1 MRLPLQKW
9 GGLILCG
16 VIFCLSSAVAG
27 IASSNKSKQVVDP
40 PRHSSHEL
48 LIQLKKNARIHFSS
62 NPQIMGNATLDSLNA
77 LFNLKSVEPF
87 AKHTSSLL
95 HEFSPQLLQ
104 TYLFSFDNKN
114 DIPYLQT
121 LYQKIDIVELAEP
134 NFIYATDTTKS
145 TSVSSPEQCCIEK
158 SKLREKRETPVI
170 VGIIDTGFDWQDA
183 TLKKKL
189 WRNPQERED
198 GKDNDV
204 NGFSDDIIGWDFT
217 ATQSDKQ
224 RQIDMSGRGR
234 LTARTIAAIAD
245 QSDGP
250 TNLQLM
256 ILKAG
261 SLTKNNYFRFNV
273 FDVARAIFY
282 AAENGADI
290 IHISCYG
297 DQPSGILHQAV
308 QLAAASGCTILCP
321 AGSENSDAPHYP
333 GAYEDVIAVT
343 AVNSD
348 DQILPHSN
356 FGDWV
361 STSAPGFGFAFETQK
376 DTVVRN
382 YVGTSI
388 ATAYVSGLAAK
399 LLCSENINSG
409 DSLKHRILWSCDNI
423 YKKNQG
429 LEGKLGAGRINVRRA
444 MEAIHL
450 PNIVIQTVSI
460 EKQIL
465 TGSTGYSETY
475 AVKLFSKNFAAFA
488 EDIKINLTCNNEN
501 ISIENAHLQIPK
513 LGFQQEY
520 NNQENPF
527 LIRLKNDAEE
537 ESQIYLKLS
546 VEAKNNYKLTKD
558 ISIQTELK
566 PPKLLTAHRQRP
578 VKLQWPQSERF
589 ISYNIYRKRINE
601 NNFAKITRQPVQN
614 NEFTDSDITPDAHY
628 IYYITGINSE
638 GLESPPSGHV
648 SVILPEPPDFSFSP
662 EVDTIKFTGDS
673 LEIYCTRLN
682 EARDEYTFS
691 WKINDNAVSI
701 EDSLFYLTPAFI
713 QSDST
718 ATITLQITSAA
729 MDTSLIHEWMIIPPE
744 IHHDISFDFFP
755 KNDTT
760 IACGDSIQ
768 FHIDADPGQFVY
780 QWAVSDSIDSAAT
793 DDFFQFVAPNDS
805 GGGAHISAII
815 SDSDTTISFAWEITY
830 RPKFNP
836 TSLSV
841 FSPSNDTTISEGD
854 SIAFSADFPFQI
866 DQDMKIEWTVNGKID
881 SSVRFTRFGYQTDY
895 FSSGVDTVAMSL
907 DAGDS
912 LYHHIWLVTV
922 ENRNRPPQILSKY
935 TLSDSI
941 FAPGDT
947 LEFFVHASDPDLDTL
962 HYTWSRNHQQIDPGT
977 DSAFSCI
984 VNQVTSTADTYAV
997 KIADADTSIEHVWIV
1012 NYNYDAPKSSFIFAF
1027 SPETDTLLMNQD
1039 SVRCAVHLINGVSD
1053 SLFFRWFINGFQDTT
1068 AHDSS
1073 FVYASKDSSFSN
1085 DTIRVEITAPDTFLF
1100 REWIAVAIIPAA
1112 DSALAPAFSW
1122 FPETDSVFFDSD
1134 SISFGSAGNYGETEF
1149 QWFVNQRRDSTA
1161 TDSVFTFF
1169 KYQKVH
1175 SVDTIQVLFSIEDS
1189 LRSQS
1194 WNIFYPEQELQRSPF
1209 IVQFSPAEKEQT
1221 CTGRDSLHFAIKI
1234 LEGWSQDV
1242 TVQWMLNQQSDSTK
1256 VDTTFCF
1263 FPDDSTATTDTISV
1277 IISNADTTIIRTW
1290 YVESLP
1296 YVLVAAPRI
1305 IFPVE
1310 EYFMSEENTF
1320 MWENDSSLIDFDNN
1334 MPETFVLQL
1343 SEDST
1348 FAQIISS
1355 DTCAATSVA
1364 LKELSSFS
1372 EIQIG
1377 QPIYWRIQLRYDVA
1391 AFSEFV
1397 RSPHP
1402 FYYQPLFS
1410 RLENFSG
1417 QQNENGSITFSWNV
1431 TYADNCEGFNV
1442 YRSES
1447 QDDFFNIVNDNLITG
1462 QDQFSFQDGTTLA
1475 GKKYYYKLEEVTHSG
1490 LTKFHHTISVTALTP
1505 ENYSLS
1511 QNFPNPFNM
1520 KTSFKYQIPTRQ
1532 HVLIEVYNVLGRK
1545 LKTLVNDQK
1554 EPGFYTVYWDGVDD
1568 QGKSVVS
1575 GIYFYHIAANGY
1587 HMTRK
1592 MIIVR

>member
-9 GGLILCG
+9 GGLFLCG
-16 VIFCLSSAVAG
+16 IMLCLSSAFAG
-27 IASSNKSKQVVDP
+27 IASSNKSTEAADP
-40 PRHSSHEL
+40 RRHSSHEL
-48 LIQLKKNARIHFSS
+48 LIQLKKTARIHFTS
-62 NPQIMGNATLDSLNA
+62 NPQITGNAKLDSLNS
-77 LFNLKSVEPF
+77 LFNLRSVEPF

-95 HEFSPQLLQ
+95 NEFSPQLLQ

-114 DIPYLQT
+114 DITYLQT

-145 TSVSSPEQCCIEK
+145 TSVSSLEQYCIEK
-158 SKLREKRETPVI
+158 SESRERREKPVI
-170 VGIIDTGFDWQDA
+170 VGIVDTGFDWEDA
-183 TLKKKL
+183 DLQKKL
-189 WRNPQERED
+189 WRNPRESED
-198 GKDNDV
+198 GKDNDL
-204 NGFSDDIIGWDFT
+204 NGFSDDIFGWDFT

-224 RQIDMSGRGR
+224 RQVDMSGRSR

-256 ILKAG
+256 MLKAG
-261 SLTKNNYFRFNV
+261 TLTTENYFRFNA

-348 DQILPHSN
+348 DRILPNSN

-361 STSAPGFGFAFETQK
+361 SASAPGFGPAFETQK

-382 YVGTSI
+382 YAGTSI

-423 YKKNQG
+423 YPKNQG

-450 PNIVIQTVSI
+450 PNIVLQNVSI
-460 EKQIL
+460 EKQIQ

-475 AVKLFSKNFAAFA
+475 TVKLFSKNLSALA

-520 NNQENPF
+520 NNQQNPF
-527 LIRLKNDAEE
+527 LIRLKDDAEE
-537 ESQIYLKLS
+537 ESQIHLKLN
-546 VEAKNNYKLTKD
+546 VAANNDYQLTKD

-566 PPKLLTAHRQRP
+566 PPKLLTAYSQRP

-589 ISYNIYRKRINE
+589 ICYNIYRKRINE
-601 NNFAKITRQPVQN
+601 DNFAKITRQPVQK

-638 GLESPPSGHV
+638 GLESPPSGHA
-648 SVILPEPPDFSFSP
+648 SVVLPEPPDFSFSP
-662 EVDTIKFTGDS
+662 ESGTIKFTGDS
-673 LEIYCTRLN
+673 LEIYCTQLN
-682 EARDEYTFS
+682 ETRDEYTFS
-691 WKINDNAVSI
+691 WKINDTEFSI
-701 EDSLFYLTPAFI
+701 EDSLFYLIPAFI
-713 QSDST
+713 HSDSA
-718 ATITLQITSAA
+718 ATISLQITSAA
-729 MDTSLIHEWMIIPPE
+729 LDTSLIHEWIVISPE
-744 IHHDISFDFFP
+744 IHNEISFDFFP

-760 IACGDSIQ
+760 IDCGDSIQ
-768 FHIDADPGQFVY
+768 FHIDAEPGQFVY
-780 QWAVSDSIDSAAT
+780 QWAVNDSIDSAAT
-793 DDFFQFVAPNDS
+793 DDFFQFVAPNDTS
-805 GGGAHISAII
+805 GVVHISAMI
-815 SDSDTTISFAWEITY
+815 SNSDTTISFIWDITF
-830 RPKFNP
+830 RPKSNP
-836 TSLSV
+836 ASLSV
-841 FSPSNDTTISEGD
+841 FSPASDTTICEGD
-854 SIAFSADFPFQI
+854 SIAFRADFPFQI
-866 DQDMKIEWTVNGKID
+866 DQDMKIQWAVNGKID

-907 DAGDS
+907 NAGDT

-947 LEFFVHASDPDLDTL
+947 LDFYVHARDPDLDSL
-962 HYTWSRNHQQIDPGT
+962 HYTWSRNHQHIDMET

-984 VNQVTSTADTYAV
+984 VNQAISPADTYAV

-1012 NYNYDAPKSSFIFAF
+1012 NYNYDAPKLSFKFAF

-1039 SVRCAVHLINGVSD
+1039 SARCAVHVINGVSD
-1053 SLFFRWFINGFQDTT
+1053 SLHFRWFINGFQDTT

-1073 FVYASKDSSFSN
+1073 FVYALKDSSFSD
-1085 DTIRVEITAPDTFLF
+1085 DTIRVEIAAPDTFF
-1100 REWIAVAIIPAA
+1100 YREWITAATFPAP
-1112 DSALAPAFSW
+1112 DSAAAPAFSW

-1134 SISFGSAGNYGETEF
+1134 SISFGIAGNFGESELR
-1149 QWFVNQRRDSTA
+1149 WFVNQRRDST
-1161 TDSVFTFF
+1161 TTNSGFTFF

-1175 SVDTIQVLFSIEDS
+1175 SVDTIRVLFSLEDS
-1189 LRSQS
+1189 LCSKS
-1194 WNIFYPEQELQRSPF
+1194 WYIFYPKQEMQRSPF
-1209 IVQFSPAEKEQT
+1209 IVQFSPAEEALT
-1221 CTGRDSLHFAIKI
+1221 CAGRDSLHFAVKI
-1234 LEGWSQDV
+1234 LEGWRQDV
-1242 TVQWMLNQQSDSTK
+1242 TVQWMLNQA
-1256 VDTTFCF
+1256 DTMKTDTSFCF
-1263 FPDDSTATTDTISV
+1263 VPNDSTATTDTISV
-1277 IISNADTTIIRTW
+1277 IISAADTSIIRTW

-1334 MPETFVLQL
+1334 IPETFVLQL

-1355 DTCAATSVA
+1355 DTCAETSVA

-1377 QPIYWRIQLRYDVA
+1377 QPIYWRIQLRYDLT

-1410 RLENFSG
+1410 RIEYFSG
-1417 QQNENGSITFSWNV
+1417 QQNENGSITLSWNV
-1431 TYADNCEGFNV
+1431 THADNCEGFNV

-1447 QDDFFNIVNDNLITG
+1447 QEDFFNIVNENLITG
-1462 QDQFSFQDGTTLA
+1462 QGQFSFQDGATLA